1 MVRFMITNEDRQQ
14 IAIAN
19 KRLKRM
25 YSYTNGDEETID
37 KLRNDLELL
46 YGHDIIGVP
55 QLRLSEVSGE
65 DKNFLTELAK
75 GYNASPYSTITSF
88 KALATK
94 GFSKFAKTNKLT
106 NEEVVKMSK
115 LFRSPTWKKI
125 RDEYNHASE
134 SVVDGVLEAI
144 EEGAS
149 VNEIEGALSSY
160 LKSSD
165 TEKSVLEFLNN
176 II

>member
-1 MVRFMITNEDRQQ
+1 MITSEDRRE

-25 YSYTNGDEETID
+25 FSYTNGDEETID
-37 KLRNDLELL
+37 KLRNDLEIL
-46 YGHDIIGVP
+46 YEHDIIGVP

-65 DKNFLTELAK
+65 DKDFLVELAK

-88 KALATK
+88 KAVTTK
-94 GFSKFAKTNKLT
+94 GFSSFTKTNDLT
-106 NEEVVKMSK
+106 NDEVVKMSK
-115 LFRSPTWKKI
+115 LFRSPTWQKI

-134 SVVDGVLEAI
+134 SVVDGVLEAVA
-144 EEGAS
+144 EGAS
-149 VNEIEGALSSY
+149 VNEIEGALRSY

-176 II
+176 IM

>member
-1 MVRFMITNEDRQQ
+1 MITSEDRRQ
-14 IAIAN
+14 IKIAN
-19 KRLKRM
+19 TRLKRM
-25 YSYTNGDEETID
+25 FSFTNGDEETID

-46 YGHDIIGVP
+46 YGHNIIGVP

-65 DKNFLTELAK
+65 DKDLLAELAK
-75 GYNASPYSTITSF
+75 AYNSSPYSTIPSF
-88 KALATK
+88 KAVTTN
-94 GFSKFAKTNKLT
+94 GFSSFAKTNDLT
-106 NEEVVKMSK
+106 NDEVVKMSK
-115 LFRSPTWKKI
+115 LFRSPTWHKI

-149 VNEIEGALSSY
+149 VNEIKGALSSY
-160 LKSSD
+160 LRSSD

-176 II
+176 IM

>member
-1 MVRFMITNEDRQQ
+1 MIRPEDRRE
-14 IAIAN
+14 ISKAN
-19 KRLKRM
+19 KRIERM
-25 YSYTNGDEETID
+25 FKYTNGDEETLD

-65 DKNFLTELAK
+65 DEDFLAELAK

-88 KALATK
+88 KAVTTK
-94 GFSKFAKTNKLT
+94 GFSSFAKTNDLT
-106 NEEVVKMSK
+106 NDEVVKMSK
-115 LFRSPTWKKI
+115 LFRSPTWQKI

-144 EEGAS
+144 TEGAS
-149 VNEIEGALSSY
+149 VDEIKGALNSY
-160 LKSSD
+160 LRSSD

>member
-1 MVRFMITNEDRQQ
+1 MITPDDRRE
-14 IAIAN
+14 ISKAN
-19 KRLKRM
+19 KRIERM
-25 YSYTNGDEETID
+25 FKYTNGDEETID

-55 QLRLSEVSGE
+55 KLKLSEVSGE
-65 DKNFLTELAK
+65 DKEFLAELAK

-94 GFSKFAKTNKLT
+94 GFSKFAKINKLT
-106 NEEVVKMSK
+106 NDEVVKMSK
-115 LFRSPTWKKI
+115 LFRSPTWHKI

-134 SVVDGVLEAI
+134 SVVDGVLEAVA
-144 EEGAS
+144 EGAS
-149 VNEIEGALSSY
+149 VNEIKGALDSY
-160 LKSSD
+160 LRSSD

-176 II
+176 IM

>member
-1 MVRFMITNEDRQQ
+1 MITIEDRRQ

-25 YSYTNGDEETID
+25 FSYTNGDEETID

-46 YGHDIIGVP
+46 YGHEIIGVP
-55 QLRLSEVSGE
+55 QLYVSEVSGD
-65 DKNFLTELAK
+65 DKEFLVELAK

-88 KALATK
+88 KAVTTK
-94 GFSKFAKTNKLT
+94 GFSSFVKTNDLT
-106 NEEVVKMSK
+106 NDDVVKMAK
-115 LFRSPTWKKI
+115 IFRSPTWKKI
-125 RDEYNHASE
+125 RDEYNHVSE
-134 SVVDGVLEAI
+134 SIVDGVLEAI

-149 VNEIEGALSSY
+149 VDEITGALNSY
-160 LKSSD
+160 LRSAN

-176 II
+176 IM

>member
-1 MVRFMITNEDRQQ
+1 MITSEDRRE

-25 YSYTNGDEETID
+25 FSYTNGDEETID
-37 KLRNDLELL
+37 KLRNDLEIL
-46 YGHDIIGVP
+46 YEHDIIGVP

-65 DKNFLTELAK
+65 DKDFLAELAK

-88 KALATK
+88 KAVTTK
-94 GFSKFAKTNKLT
+94 GFSSFAKTNDLT
-106 NEEVVKMSK
+106 NDEVVKMSK
-115 LFRSPTWKKI
+115 LFRSPTWQKI

-134 SVVDGVLEAI
+134 SVVDGVLEAVA
-144 EEGAS
+144 EGAS
-149 VNEIEGALSSY
+149 VNEIEGALCSY

-176 II
+176 IM

>member
-1 MVRFMITNEDRQQ
+1 MITPEDRRE

-25 YSYTNGDEETID
+25 FSYTNGDEETID

-55 QLRLSEVSGE
+55 QLHLSEVGE
-65 DKNFLTELAK
+65 DDKDFLAEIAK
-75 GYNASPYSTITSF
+75 GYNSSPYSTITSF
-88 KALATK
+88 KAIITK
-94 GFSKFAKTNKLT
+94 GFSSFAKTNDLS
-106 NEEVVKMSK
+106 NDEVVKMSK
-115 LFRSPTWKKI
+115 LFRSPTWHKI

-149 VNEIEGALSSY
+149 VNEIEVALSSY

-176 II
+176 IM

>member
-1 MVRFMITNEDRQQ
+1 MITSEDRRE

-19 KRLKRM
+19 NRLKRM
-25 YSYTNGDEETID
+25 FSYTNGDEETID
-37 KLRNDLELL
+37 KLRNDLEIL
-46 YGHDIIGVP
+46 YGYDIIGVP

-65 DKNFLTELAK
+65 DKDFLAELAK

-88 KALATK
+88 KAVTTK
-94 GFSKFAKTNKLT
+94 GFSSFAKTNDLT
-106 NEEVVKMSK
+106 NDEVVKMSK
-115 LFRSPTWKKI
+115 LFRSPTWQKI

-134 SVVDGVLEAI
+134 SVVDGVLEAVA
-144 EEGAS
+144 EGAN
-149 VNEIEGALSSY
+149 VNEIEGALRSY

-176 II
+176 IM

>member
-1 MVRFMITNEDRQQ
+1 MITPEDRRE
-14 IAIAN
+14 ISKAN
-19 KRLKRM
+19 KRIEQMFK
-25 YSYTNGDEETID
+25 YTNGDEETID

-55 QLRLSEVSGE
+55 KLKLSEVSGE
-65 DKNFLTELAK
+65 DKDFLVELAK

-94 GFSKFAKTNKLT
+94 GFSKFAKINKLT
-106 NEEVVKMSK
+106 NDEVVKMSK
-115 LFRSPTWKKI
+115 LFRSPTWHKI

-134 SVVDGVLEAI
+134 SVVDGVLEAVA
-144 EEGAS
+144 EGAS
-149 VNEIEGALSSY
+149 VNEIKGALDSY
-160 LKSSD
+160 LRSSD

-176 II
+176 IM

>member
-1 MVRFMITNEDRQQ
+1 MITSEDRRE

-25 YSYTNGDEETID
+25 FSFTNGDEETID

-46 YGHDIIGVP
+46 YGHNIIGTP

-65 DKNFLTELAK
+65 DKDFLAELAK

-88 KALATK
+88 KAVTTK
-94 GFSKFAKTNKLT
+94 GFSSFAKTNDLT
-106 NEEVVKMSK
+106 NDEVVKMSK
-115 LFRSPTWKKI
+115 LFRSPTWQKI

-134 SVVDGVLEAI
+134 SVVDGVLEAVA
-144 EEGAS
+144 EGAS

-176 II
+176 IM

>member
-1 MVRFMITNEDRQQ
+1 MITPEDRRE
-14 IAIAN
+14 ISKAN
-19 KRLKRM
+19 KRIERM
-25 YSYTNGDEETID
+25 FKYTNGDEETID

-55 QLRLSEVSGE
+55 KLKLSEVSGE
-65 DKNFLTELAK
+65 DKDFLAELAK

-106 NEEVVKMSK
+106 NDEVVKMLK

-134 SVVDGVLEAI
+134 SVVDGVLEAVA
-144 EEGAS
+144 EGAS
-149 VNEIEGALSSY
+149 VNEIKGALDSY
-160 LKSSD
+160 LRSSD

-176 II
+176 IM

>member
-1 MVRFMITNEDRQQ
+1 MITIEDRRQ

-25 YSYTNGDEETID
+25 FSFTNGDEETID

-46 YGHDIIGVP
+46 YGHEIIGVP
-55 QLRLSEVSGE
+55 QLYLSEVSGE
-65 DKNFLTELAK
+65 DREFLAELAK

-88 KALATK
+88 KAATTK
-94 GFSKFAKTNKLT
+94 GFSSFVKNNDLT
-106 NEEVVKMSK
+106 NDDVVKMAK
-115 LFRSPTWKKI
+115 IFRSPTWKRI
-125 RDEYNHASE
+125 RDEYSHVSE
-134 SVVDGVLEAI
+134 SAVDGVLEAI

-149 VNEIEGALSSY
+149 VNEIEGALNSY

-176 II
+176 IM

>member
-1 MVRFMITNEDRQQ
+1 MITPEDRRE

-25 YSYTNGDEETID
+25 FSYTNGDEETID

-46 YGHDIIGVP
+46 YGHEIMGVP
-55 QLRLSEVSGE
+55 QLHLSEVSGE
-65 DKNFLTELAK
+65 DKEFLAELAK

-88 KALATK
+88 KAATTK
-94 GFSKFAKTNKLT
+94 GFSSFVKNNDLT
-106 NEEVVKMSK
+106 NDEMVKMSK
-115 LFRSPTWKKI
+115 LFRSPTWQKI

-134 SVVDGVLEAI
+134 SVVDGVLEAVA
-144 EEGAS
+144 EGAS
-149 VNEIEGALSSY
+149 VNEIEGALRSY

-176 II
+176 IM

>member
-1 MVRFMITNEDRQQ
+1 MITPEDRRQ

-25 YSYTNGDEETID
+25 FSFTNGDEETID

-46 YGHDIIGVP
+46 YGHDIIGTP

-65 DKNFLTELAK
+65 DKDFLAELAK

-88 KALATK
+88 KAVTTK
-94 GFSKFAKTNKLT
+94 GFSSFAKTNDLT
-106 NEEVVKMSK
+106 NDEVVKMSK
-115 LFRSPTWKKI
+115 LFRSPTWQKI

-134 SVVDGVLEAI
+134 SVVDGVLEAVA
-144 EEGAS
+144 EGAS
-149 VNEIEGALSSY
+149 VNEIKGALNSY
-160 LKSSD
+160 LRSSD

-176 II
+176 IM

>member
-1 MVRFMITNEDRQQ
+1 MITPEDRRE
-14 IAIAN
+14 IAKAN
-19 KRLKRM
+19 KRIERM
-25 YSYTNGDEETID
+25 FKYTNGDEETID

-55 QLRLSEVSGE
+55 KLKLSEVSGE
-65 DKNFLTELAK
+65 DKDFLAELAK

-106 NEEVVKMSK
+106 NDEVVKMLK

-134 SVVDGVLEAI
+134 SVVDGVLEAVA
-144 EEGAS
+144 EGAS
-149 VNEIEGALSSY
+149 VNEIKGALDSY
-160 LKSSD
+160 LRSSD

-176 II
+176 IM

>member
-1 MVRFMITNEDRQQ
+1 MITPEDKRE

-25 YSYTNGDEETID
+25 FSYTNGDEETID

-55 QLRLSEVSGE
+55 QLYLSEVSGE
-65 DKNFLTELAK
+65 DKDFLAELAK

-88 KALATK
+88 KAVATK
-94 GFSKFAKTNKLT
+94 GFSKFANTNKLT
-106 NEEVVKMSK
+106 NDEVVKMSK

-125 RDEYNHASE
+125 REEYNHASE
-134 SVVDGVLEAI
+134 SVVDGVLEAVAD
-144 EEGAS
+144 GAS
-149 VNEIEGALSSY
+149 VNEIKGALDSY
-160 LKSSD
+160 LRSSD

>member
-1 MVRFMITNEDRQQ
+1 MITPEDRRE
-14 IAIAN
+14 ISKAN
-19 KRLKRM
+19 KRIERM
-25 YSYTNGDEETID
+25 FKYTNGDEETID

-55 QLRLSEVSGE
+55 KLRLSEVSGE
-65 DKNFLTELAK
+65 DRDFLAELAK

-94 GFSKFAKTNKLT
+94 GFAKFAKTNKLT
-106 NEEVVKMSK
+106 NDEVVKMSK
-115 LFRSPTWKKI
+115 LFRSPTWQKI

-134 SVVDGVLEAI
+134 SVVDGALEAVA
-144 EEGAS
+144 EGAS
-149 VNEIEGALSSY
+149 VNEIKGALDSY
-160 LKSSD
+160 LRSSD

-176 II
+176 IM